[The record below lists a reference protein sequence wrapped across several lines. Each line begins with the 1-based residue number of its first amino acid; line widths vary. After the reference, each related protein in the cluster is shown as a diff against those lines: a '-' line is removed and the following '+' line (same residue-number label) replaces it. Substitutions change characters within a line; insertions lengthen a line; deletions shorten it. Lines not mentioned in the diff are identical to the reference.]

1 MTNHFILL
9 LSFRLKYEQD
19 RVLKRV
25 QFLLTN
31 FDGEVKTLRHD
42 KSQYEVTLK
51 NAELRFVL
59 LLSIRSLLVS
69 LGTINHLLLNV
80 KLSVW
85 RENL

>member
-1 MTNHFILL
+1 MHHQRRFLRNYLNQFI
-9 LSFRLKYEQD
+9 SFFSCRLKYEQD

-31 FDGEVKTLRHD
+31 FDGEVKTLRHE

-59 LLSIRSLLVS
+59 LLRLNTVTILVY
-69 LGTINHLLLNV
+69 LATV
-80 KLSVW
+80 P
-85 RENL
+85 